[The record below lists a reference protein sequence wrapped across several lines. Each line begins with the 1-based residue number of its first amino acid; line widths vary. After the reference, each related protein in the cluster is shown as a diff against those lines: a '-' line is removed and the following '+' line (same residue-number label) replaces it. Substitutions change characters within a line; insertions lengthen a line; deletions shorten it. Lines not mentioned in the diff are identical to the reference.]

1 MKHGTLFAVVYHL
14 KRSFAD
20 PYRRAARYKTT
31 NDMTKQILTLA
42 LVLGAAAA
50 SAFSPAGPQPKT
62 KALPTVFLLGEYEA
76 NYDEL
81 VQTYPLSMLEACACS
96 KEDAFSKWIGM
107 LNELDIYARKQ
118 NVDIRGVKLWLHV
131 FYNADGSVKHIA
143 YHLRPNSRQL
153 DAEVIVPLLEGFAR
167 QYRFPI
173 TGDQGYAHYSTGA
186 FPVFG
191 DLTGGSNR

>member
-1 MKHGTLFAVVYHL
+1 MI
-14 KRSFAD
+14 KR
-20 PYRRAARYKTT
+20 
-31 NDMTKQILTLA
+31 NLTLA
-42 LVLGAAAA
+42 LVLCAA
-50 SAFSPAGPQPKT
+50 SAFAFGPIGPQPKT
-62 KALPTVFLLGEYEA
+62 KALPTVFMLGEYET

-81 VQTYPLSMLEACACS
+81 VQTYPQSMLEACDCS
-96 KEDAFSKWIGM
+96 KEDAFTKWIGM

-131 FYNADGSVKHIA
+131 FYNNDGSVKHIA

-153 DAEVIVPLLEGFAR
+153 DTEVLAPLLEGFAR

-173 TGDQGYAHYSTGA
+173 TGEAGYAHYSTGA

-191 DLTGGSNR
+191 ELTGSSN